1 MQTNAGMTLTAN
13 PQISQFQF
21 AEQNTLR
28 QNGNSNTLQQSGIG
42 QIGVTN
48 SLHTGLSG
56 SKPYKIGGPFSQQD
70 LGLQNKSFEIPS
82 MEVNGRGPSYRDE
95 QIFGSMGGGDNHHRS
110 PISEPHT
117 QIPMREHALQ
127 NFFGQYNAHDTY
139 SQDSRVYRQDTRGRG
154 RGNFRGRPRG
164 GPTYKKVRGGSRTQT
179 CTNF

>member
-1 MQTNAGMTLTAN
+1 MIRFGPN
-13 PQISQFQF
+13 PESLG
-21 AEQNTLR
+21 AV
-28 QNGNSNTLQQSGIG
+28 G
-42 QIGVTN
+42 GV
-48 SLHTGLSG
+48 
-56 SKPYKIGGPFSQQD
+56 PV
-70 LGLQNKSFEIPS
+70 SFPT
-82 MEVNGRGPSYRDE
+82 
-95 QIFGSMGGGDNHHRS
+95 

-117 QIPMREHALQ
+117 QIPMREHAPQ